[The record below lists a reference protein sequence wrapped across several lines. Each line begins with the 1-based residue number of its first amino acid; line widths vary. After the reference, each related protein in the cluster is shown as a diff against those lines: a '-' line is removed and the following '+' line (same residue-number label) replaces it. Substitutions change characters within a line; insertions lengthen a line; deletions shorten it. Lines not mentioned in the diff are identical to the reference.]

1 MSCAITAGRRFLTF
15 IMRMS
20 RGEDRQPSR
29 SPKTRRG
36 GLPSS
41 VISSRRFMCSPR
53 ARIRPY
59 HGYVK
64 AGLCDTAKLQGQ
76 CPLWVRSRHQDIFAM
91 SALSPKADIGTGT
104 CITFDAATPAAW
116 RYSPRSFAP
125 RRPSEQCP
133 LYPRKRTLIEPVGM
147 SALCQKQTFCVA
159 AKNVVIRSRGRAR
172 IHKKIAELSHARS

>member
-1 MSCAITAGRRFLTF
+1 LKNKTPAMSCAITAGRRFLTF

-91 SALSPKADIGTGT
+91 SALPPKANIGTGT

-116 RYSPRSFAP
+116 RCWLRSAAP
-125 RRPSEQCP
+125 RPHVR
-133 LYPRKRTLIEPVGM
+133 
-147 SALCQKQTFCVA
+147 
-159 AKNVVIRSRGRAR
+159 RAR
-172 IHKKIAELSHARS
+172 PQLNSVAGVRCGHADYLERNYDRI